1 MADGKRRGDTPLDAT
16 SKQIIAQLQQDGRR
30 PNATIGKKVGLSE
43 AAVRQRV
50 HRLLEQGTI
59 QIVAVADPAEV
70 GFARQAMVGITADR
84 DLRPIADRLAEM
96 DEVSDVV
103 VTAGSFDL
111 LAKVI
116 AESDDQL
123 LDLLSRQIRS
133 IPGVRSTETFVY
145 LQVRKETYS
154 WGVR

>member
-1 MADGKRRGDTPLDAT
+1 
-16 SKQIIAQLQQDGRR
+16 
-30 PNATIGKKVGLSE
+30 
-43 AAVRQRV
+43 
-50 HRLLEQGTI
+50 
-59 QIVAVADPAEV
+59 
-70 GFARQAMVGITADR
+70 
-84 DLRPIADRLAEM
+84 M

-133 IPGVRSTETFVY
+133 IPRVRSTETFVY
-145 LQVRKETYS
+145 LQVRKET
-154 WGVR
+154 

>member
-1 MADGKRRGDTPLDAT
+1 M
-16 SKQIIAQLQQDGRR
+16 
-30 PNATIGKKVGLSE
+30 
-43 AAVRQRV
+43 
-50 HRLLEQGTI
+50 LEQGRI

-84 DLRPIADRLAEM
+84 DLRPIADRLAKM
-96 DEVSDVV
+96 DEVSYVV

-111 LAKVI
+111 LAEVI

-133 IPGVRSTETFVY
+133 MPGVRSTETFVY
-145 LQVRKETYS
+145 LQVRKEPYS

>member
-1 MADGKRRGDTPLDAT
+1 
-16 SKQIIAQLQQDGRR
+16 
-30 PNATIGKKVGLSE
+30 
-43 AAVRQRV
+43 
-50 HRLLEQGTI
+50 
-59 QIVAVADPAEV
+59 
-70 GFARQAMVGITADR
+70 MVGITADC

-96 DEVSDVV
+96 DEVSDVG

-133 IPGVRSTETFVY
+133 IPRVRSTETFVY
-145 LQVRKETYS
+145 LQVRKET
-154 WGVR
+154 